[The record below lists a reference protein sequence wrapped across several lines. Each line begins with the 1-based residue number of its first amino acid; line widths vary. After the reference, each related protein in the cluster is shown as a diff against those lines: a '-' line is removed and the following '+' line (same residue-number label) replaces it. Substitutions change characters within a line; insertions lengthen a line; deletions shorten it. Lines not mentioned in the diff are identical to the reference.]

1 MQMHSRDIVSSCRDQ
16 EGGTIHDAPG
26 SACGPLRKAGSHRAK
41 GSERHSNARPGPQG
55 PGLGTPP
62 SDGAAGTSSRKA
74 GPPHLLPLSHRE
86 LQRQALLHPRPCSGS
101 CPRVLGGNR
110 DAPTAAHTAGVSITR
125 EHLGEA
131 LTGVS
136 CCPPVPGSRW
146 HGALP
151 PSSPWKA
158 GAGVPEDLRG
168 RQPGLRSPGLPR
180 GRRVLCQTEPPRGA
194 PGDGVGPGGRKGSRD
209 PTSSTQGWGTPQA
222 RSVKVQAGRDM
233 QSPHGPKIGRAHV

>member
-180 GRRVLCQTEPPRGA
+180 GRRVLSSNREPSSARRSPLGGPQVMAWAQGA
-194 PGDGVGPGGRKGSRD
+194 GKA
-209 PTSSTQGWGTPQA
+209 QGTPCPQP
-222 RSVKVQAGRDM
+222 KDGG
-233 QSPHGPKIGRAHV
+233 PHKHAL